1 MLMASSLALLY
12 RWEGEISPKPQDDV
26 SVMISADKL
35 IKRFSGRTAVDTVS
49 FTVERGE
56 VLGFL
61 GPNGAGKSTTM
72 KMIAGCLE
80 PDGGK
85 ASVDGFDSA
94 LDRQGAQARLGY
106 LPEGAPAYP
115 AMTPRGYV
123 RFHLRARGFS
133 GAALTVATQTALERA
148 NLGAAA
154 EKPIGALSKGYKRRA
169 ALAAAIAHDPPVL
182 ILDEPTDG
190 LDPNQKDGVRAL
202 IREMAPKKAIIIS
215 THLLEEVESICT
227 RAIVIAGGRLLADA
241 TPSELAKMGPQNTV
255 GSAFRTLTRLADEVI
270 QDRPGTSQQ
279 DGGRAA

>member
-1 MLMASSLALLY
+1 MIRADALT
-12 RWEGEISPKPQDDV
+12 
-26 SVMISADKL
+26 
-35 IKRFSGRTAVDTVS
+35 KRFNGVTAVDAVQ

-72 KMIAGCLE
+72 RMLAGCLE
-80 PDGGK
+80 PDEGRAEIAGYD
-85 ASVDGFDSA
+85 AT
-94 LDRQGAQARLGY
+94 LNRHEAQSRLGY

-133 GAALTVATQTALERA
+133 GSMLKDATEHALARA
-148 NLGAAA
+148 NLGPAA

-202 IREMAPKKAIIIS
+202 IQEMAPKKAIIIS
-215 THLLEEVESICT
+215 THLLDEVDTICS
-227 RAIVIAGGRLLADA
+227 RAIVIAGGRLLADE
-241 TPSELAKMGPQNTV
+241 TPRELASRVPDNSI
-255 GSAFRTLTRLADEVI
+255 GSAFRTLTASSRETLSH
-270 QDRPGTSQQ
+270 R
-279 DGGRAA
+279 GGEAAP

>member
-1 MLMASSLALLY
+1 MIREDRRAMILADQL
-12 RWEGEISPKPQDDV
+12 V
-26 SVMISADKL
+26 
-35 IKRFSGRTAVDTVS
+35 KRFAGRPAVNQVS
-49 FTVERGE
+49 FAVQRGE

-72 KMIAGCLE
+72 RMIAGCLE
-80 PDGGK
+80 PDSGR
-85 ASVDGFDSA
+85 AVVDGCDSA

-115 AMTPRGYV
+115 AMSARGYV

-133 GAALTVATQTALERA
+133 GYALQNACETALARA

-154 EKPIGALSKGYKRRA
+154 DQPIGALSKGYKRRA

-202 IREMAPKKAIIIS
+202 INEMAAKKAIIIS
-215 THLLEEVESICT
+215 THLLEEVDAICT
-227 RAIVIAGGRLLADA
+227 RAIVIAGGEILADE
-241 TPSELAKMGPQNTV
+241 TPEALARRGGDGTV
-255 GSAFRTLTRLADEVI
+255 GSAFRALTRPAGESI
-270 QDRPGTSQQ
+270 SDRPLKS
-279 DGGRAA
+279 A